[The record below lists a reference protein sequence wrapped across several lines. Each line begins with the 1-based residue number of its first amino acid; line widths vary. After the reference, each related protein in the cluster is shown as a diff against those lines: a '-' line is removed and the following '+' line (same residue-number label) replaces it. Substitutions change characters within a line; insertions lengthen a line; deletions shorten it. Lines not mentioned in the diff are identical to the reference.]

1 MNNPTKAA
9 LIELYNALAL
19 IAGNAHN
26 YSGQV
31 AEACERAG
39 KLIDALP
46 DDASPPDV
54 EEARE

>member
-1 MNNPTKAA
+1 MTNNPTKAA

-31 AEACERAG
+31 AEACERAC

-46 DDASPPDV
+46 DDAP